1 MRITL
6 DFNRSY
12 WFVRIVDAGNITRA
26 AELLN
31 EPKAKLSRNLALL
44 EQELGVQLVYRTTRQ
59 FKLTEAGLSFY
70 QKAKSHIE
78 GILEAANELGEEKSE
93 ISGLIKITA
102 PDDIGI
108 FVTTKIISEFSSIY
122 PKISFEL
129 IYSNDVLD
137 LVKLGVDLAIRI
149 GNLKDSTLIQKRVG
163 HVKFILVASPKYLNK
178 NQGITTPE
186 ELSHHQT
193 VGFSSKN
200 NTWEL
205 ISKNKKKSI
214 KLKHRYIANNLIA
227 IRDLALSGHGI
238 AFVPAFLCEGYIS
251 NGDLIHVLK
260 SWGDEGSPVQIA
272 IPHQKNISKKMR
284 TFMDFMAKKLSE
296 NF

>member
-12 WFVRIVDAGNITRA
+12 WFVKIVDAGNISKA

-70 QKAKSHIE
+70 QKSKSHIE
-78 GILEAANELGEEKSE
+78 GILEAANELAEEKAE

-102 PDDIGI
+102 PDDIGMYI
-108 FVTTKIISEFSSIY
+108 TTRIISEFSSIY

-149 GNLKDSTLIQKRVG
+149 GSLKDSTLIQKRVG
-163 HVKFILVASPKYLNK
+163 HVRFILVASPKYLEK
-178 NQGITTPE
+178 HKAITSTE

-193 VGFSSKN
+193 IGFSSIS

-205 ISKNKKKSI
+205 VSKNKTKSI
-214 KLKHRYIANNLIA
+214 KLKHRYISNNLIA

-238 AFVPAFLCEGYIS
+238 AFVPAFLCEAYIS

-272 IPHQKNISKKMR
+272 IPHQKNLSKKMR
-284 TFMDFMAKKLSE
+284 TFMDFMARKLSE
-296 NF
+296 SI